1 MTTTVF
7 VAGGAAAATAGDSQA
22 RDTLLDLVRPAP
34 RLADGAAASSGVVAS
49 SSEEP
54 ESQAAQVAQAAQAA
68 QVAFEEPI
76 THISLTPLVVIA
88 GDDIL
93 LPQDVVEN
101 FGYTAS
107 DMIQASHVRSPA

>member
-7 VAGGAAAATAGDSQA
+7 AAGGAAAATVGDSQA

-34 RLADGAAASSGVVAS
+34 RFANGAAVSSSSVVAS

-54 ESQAAQVAQAAQAA
+54 ESKAAQVA

-93 LPQDVVEN
+93 LPQDVVDN

-107 DMIQASHVRSPA
+107 DMIQASHVRTPA